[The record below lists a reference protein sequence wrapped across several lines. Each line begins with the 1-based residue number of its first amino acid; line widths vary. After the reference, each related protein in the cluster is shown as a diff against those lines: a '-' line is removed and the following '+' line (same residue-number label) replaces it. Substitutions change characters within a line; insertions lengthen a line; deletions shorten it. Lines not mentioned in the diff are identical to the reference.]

1 MKKYEKR
8 MEENEKRQDIG
19 ERRRKVRK
27 RQKKMMGKGCGKT
40 KTRKVRKKK
49 YKGRKKTFNLLLESY
64 RISCEMRFVQV
75 REIAQE
81 IVE

>member
-1 MKKYEKR
+1 MKKAGYRIKATESKKNTEKR
-8 MEENEKRQDIG
+8 IRIG
-19 ERRRKVRK
+19 SD
-27 RQKKMMGKGCGKT
+27 KT

-49 YKGRKKTFNLLLESY
+49 YRGRKKTFNLLLESY
-64 RISCEMRFVQV
+64 RISCEMRSVQV